1 MPNLLAKSDMH
12 FIAEL
17 IFKADNSLRCNKTE
31 SPLHQLVLNA
41 MNGQDILPL
50 NSFLIPLFK
59 TFSSQ
64 YLDCCYDNEGYNIL
78 HRAAMGGNIQTV
90 KLMMT
95 KGMNFSYPMRNDQN
109 VLALCIYSS
118 PFLKNGH
125 VPSYYVS
132 GPRFH
137 ILEFVFQS
145 ETVNKSIDRTRNVD
159 FDSTADLLL
168 NEMSRN
174 VENTHETA
182 AIEFTQLFGLCHMK
196 RFANS
201 IRKQLL
207 LFHQEDGEFFFRY
220 LQTRGMQTTEP
231 LCDYE
236 INELYQSV
244 ISRTYQDFKKLQ
256 VRRDLHKE
264 WLHDI
269 ITEKIGIDF
278 HVLGFF
284 EFITKRL
291 QITLKQSDNAMQFG
305 AHHIMERINFAVSE
319 FNDFGISLTHEETC
333 VLVFNFYFANVI
345 YNRLSAVIPENPFSV

>member
-1 MPNLLAKSDMH
+1 MSVHLCTKAFFFNL
-12 FIAEL
+12 AEQ
-17 IFKADNSLRCNKTE
+17 NEYT
-31 SPLHQLVLNA
+31 
-41 MNGQDILPL
+41 L
-50 NSFLIPLFK
+50 NSEYRYLI
-59 TFSSQ
+59 
-64 YLDCCYDNEGYNIL
+64 
-78 HRAAMGGNIQTV
+78 
-90 KLMMT
+90 
-95 KGMNFSYPMRNDQN
+95 
-109 VLALCIYSS
+109 
-118 PFLKNGH
+118 
-125 VPSYYVS
+125 
-132 GPRFH
+132 
-137 ILEFVFQS
+137 
-145 ETVNKSIDRTRNVD
+145 
-159 FDSTADLLL
+159 
-168 NEMSRN
+168 EMWK
-174 VENTHETA
+174 NTHQTA

-264 WLHDI
+264 WLHDM

-333 VLVFNFYFANVI
+333 VLVFNFILQMLSTTDYLQSSLKILFRYDKLEVVHEVECFFKLVIDQVDDYMETYMQKINSLKSLIDKALQNNNWDMGDFLLSSFHFVIIKIRDLYTKYFEKGIEYTVI
-345 YNRLSAVIPENPFSV
+345 L